1 MSKLKA
7 LLLTQGMH
15 GMVSQ
20 VEGLAKAL
28 NLNYKHQ
35 EIKLK
40 KFWNFIP
47 PFLTPISMSILESQF
62 IFDSK
67 VIISCGR
74 KSVIPSLALKKK
86 YKEKIFTIHIQ
97 DPKVSL
103 DKFDLIICP
112 EHDNITGNNV
122 IKTTGAIHYLS
133 EKEISKENNYLKI
146 DKENKKIIAFII
158 GGPNKYYTFSE
169 KEIDF
174 LFNKIKSI
182 FTRDKYKLVV
192 IPSYRTPSD
201 IIKKAFNSFGHDHMV
216 IKDVDKKAYLSA
228 LSISDYIVVTCD
240 STSMISEA
248 AITGKPIYVA
258 QMNSSKNNLRFQKFF
273 SQFKQLNIIKDLTDK
288 IDLWSYSKL
297 DEVNRISPLINE
309 KIKKMELFKSLE
321 SRTKSFN
328 DPFKHFE
335 INQPLTKEAIEEI
348 SNADIVDPKKENLN
362 YDGTRALDGGD
373 GAFRSGIKDGGKAKK
388 IRCYVTKE
396 NANQFPHLKNFIEEL
411 RSPKVYK

>member
-47 PFLTPISMSILESQF
+47 PFLTPISMSVLESQF

-97 DPKVSL
+97 NPKVSL
-103 DKFDLIICP
+103 DKFDLIVCP

-158 GGPNKYYTFSE
+158 GGPNKYYTYSE

-182 FTRDKYKLVV
+182 FTRDKYKLIV

-201 IIKKAFNSFGHDHMV
+201 IIKKAFNSFGHNHMV

-248 AITGKPIYVA
+248 SITGKPIYVA

-309 KIKKMELFKSLE
+309 KIKK
-321 SRTKSFN
+321 N
-328 DPFKHFE
+328 
-335 INQPLTKEAIEEI
+335 
-348 SNADIVDPKKENLN
+348 
-362 YDGTRALDGGD
+362 
-373 GAFRSGIKDGGKAKK
+373 GI
-388 IRCYVTKE
+388 I
-396 NANQFPHLKNFIEEL
+396 
-411 RSPKVYK
+411 

>member
-15 GMVSQ
+15 GMISQ

-40 KFWNFIP
+40 KFWEYIP
-47 PFLTPISMSILESQF
+47 PSLTPPSMGVLETQF

-86 YKEKIFTIHIQ
+86 YKEKVFTIHIQ
-97 DPKVSL
+97 DPKVSA

-112 EHDNITGNNV
+112 EHDNLEGKNV

-133 EKEISKENNYLKI
+133 EKEIFKEKNYLQI
-146 DKENKKIIAFII
+146 DKENKKIIALIL
-158 GGPNKYYTFSE
+158 GGPNRYYTFSD

-174 LFNKIKSI
+174 LFNKIKTI
-182 FTRDKYKLVV
+182 FTRDKYKLVI
-192 IPSYRTPSD
+192 IPSYRTPTES
-201 IIKKAFNSFGHDHMV
+201 IKKAFNSFGHDHKV
-216 IKDVDKKAYLSA
+216 IKEVDKKAYLSA
-228 LSISDYIVVTCD
+228 LSISDNIVITCD

-258 QMNSSKNNLRFQKFF
+258 QMEPKKNNLRFQKFF

-288 IDLWSYSKL
+288 IDLWSYNKL

-309 KIKKMELFKSLE
+309 KIKK
-321 SRTKSFN
+321 N
-328 DPFKHFE
+328 
-335 INQPLTKEAIEEI
+335 
-348 SNADIVDPKKENLN
+348 
-362 YDGTRALDGGD
+362 
-373 GAFRSGIKDGGKAKK
+373 GI
-388 IRCYVTKE
+388 I
-396 NANQFPHLKNFIEEL
+396 
-411 RSPKVYK
+411 

>member
-1 MSKLKA
+1 MLKLKA

-15 GMVSQ
+15 GMISQ
-20 VEGLAKAL
+20 AEGLANAL
-28 NLNYKHQ
+28 RLGFRHEAIQLKNFWNYIPPKFTPTF
-35 EIKLK
+35 EGILK
-40 KFWNFIP
+40 KKFVC
-47 PFLTPISMSILESQF
+47 
-62 IFDSK
+62 DSR

-74 KSVIPSLALKKK
+74 KSVVPSILLKKRFK
-86 YKEKIFTIHIQ
+86 NEIFNIHIQ
-97 DPKVSL
+97 DPKVNL
-103 DKFDLIICP
+103 KNFDCIICP
-112 EHDNITGNNV
+112 EHDNIIGNNV

-133 EKEISKENNYLKI
+133 EKEIAKENNYLRI

-158 GGPNKYYTFSE
+158 GGPNKYYTYSE

-182 FTRDKYKLVV
+182 FTRDKYKLIV

-297 DEVNRISPLINE
+297 DEVNRISPIINE
-309 KIKKMELFKSLE
+309 KIKK
-321 SRTKSFN
+321 N
-328 DPFKHFE
+328 
-335 INQPLTKEAIEEI
+335 
-348 SNADIVDPKKENLN
+348 
-362 YDGTRALDGGD
+362 
-373 GAFRSGIKDGGKAKK
+373 GI
-388 IRCYVTKE
+388 I
-396 NANQFPHLKNFIEEL
+396 
-411 RSPKVYK
+411 

>member
-47 PFLTPISMSILESQF
+47 PFLTPISMSVLESQF

-103 DKFDLIICP
+103 EKFDLIICP
-112 EHDNITGNNV
+112 EHDNITGPNV

-158 GGPNKYYTFSE
+158 GGPNKYYSYSE

-216 IKDVDKKAYLSA
+216 VKDVDKKAYLSA

-258 QMNSSKNNLRFQKFF
+258 QMKPSKNNLRFQKFF

-309 KIKKMELFKSLE
+309 KIKK
-321 SRTKSFN
+321 N
-328 DPFKHFE
+328 
-335 INQPLTKEAIEEI
+335 
-348 SNADIVDPKKENLN
+348 
-362 YDGTRALDGGD
+362 
-373 GAFRSGIKDGGKAKK
+373 GI
-388 IRCYVTKE
+388 I
-396 NANQFPHLKNFIEEL
+396 
-411 RSPKVYK
+411 

>member
-47 PFLTPISMSILESQF
+47 PFLTPISMSVLESQF

-158 GGPNKYYTFSE
+158 GGPNKYYTYSE

-258 QMNSSKNNLRFQKFF
+258 QMKPSKNNLRFQKFF

-309 KIKKMELFKSLE
+309 KMKK
-321 SRTKSFN
+321 N
-328 DPFKHFE
+328 
-335 INQPLTKEAIEEI
+335 
-348 SNADIVDPKKENLN
+348 
-362 YDGTRALDGGD
+362 
-373 GAFRSGIKDGGKAKK
+373 GI
-388 IRCYVTKE
+388 I
-396 NANQFPHLKNFIEEL
+396 
-411 RSPKVYK
+411 

>member
-47 PFLTPISMSILESQF
+47 PFLTPISMSVLENQF

-112 EHDNITGNNV
+112 EHDNITGKNV

-133 EKEISKENNYLKI
+133 NKEISKENNYLKI

-158 GGPNKYYTFSE
+158 GGPNKYYSYSE

-309 KIKKMELFKSLE
+309 KIKK
-321 SRTKSFN
+321 N
-328 DPFKHFE
+328 
-335 INQPLTKEAIEEI
+335 
-348 SNADIVDPKKENLN
+348 
-362 YDGTRALDGGD
+362 
-373 GAFRSGIKDGGKAKK
+373 GI
-388 IRCYVTKE
+388 I
-396 NANQFPHLKNFIEEL
+396 
-411 RSPKVYK
+411 